1 MGENMIDSIG
11 NFLHIGYTDSERK
24 RDNYDKL
31 YEYLKDKENELKKLI
46 HDVESAKTAYEG
58 MGQELP
64 QDKIPAREFVVKRR
78 EKDSE
83 LSELIRYFKTTLDDV
98 AAAKNKAYHKWTEY
112 KAKADAE
119 DKEAA
124 EALKKFFGG

>member
-1 MGENMIDSIG
+1 MADNFIDSVG

-31 YEYLKDKENELKKLI
+31 YKYLKDKESELKKII
-46 HDVESAKTAYEG
+46 HDVGSAKTAYEG
-58 MGQELP
+58 TGQELP
-64 QDKIPAREFVVKRR
+64 QDKIPAREFVGKRR

-83 LSELIRYFKTTLDDV
+83 LSELIRYFEKTLDDV
-98 AAAKNKAYHKWTEY
+98 TSAKNKAYYKWEEY

-119 DKEAA
+119 DKETA
-124 EALKKFFGG
+124 EALKKLLGG

>member
-1 MGENMIDSIG
+1 MGENIIDSIG

-31 YEYLKDKENELKKLI
+31 YEYLKDKENELKKRIL
-46 HDVESAKTAYEG
+46 DVESSKTAYEG
-58 MGQELP
+58 TGQELP
-64 QDKIPAREFVVKRR
+64 QDKIPAREFVGKRR

-83 LSELIRYFKTTLDDV
+83 ISELIRYFKQTLDDV
-98 AAAKNKAYHKWTEY
+98 TAAKNKAYHKWAEY
-112 KAKADAE
+112 KAKVDAE